1 MSSVA
6 RTAATAAS
14 PTTRV
19 ATAPCLRRGRLLPKV
34 SGRGGAGLACAP
46 RSRSAAG
53 RLFPRGVHTARR
65 DLSDRLSEQG
75 YRLRP
80 AVPHGG
86 GNAAH
91 HCRRS
96 QAPRRHATAVLH
108 SWGST
113 MTHHPHVHMIV
124 PGGGISLDGTR
135 WVRCKPGFLL
145 PVQVLSRLFR

>member
-1 MSSVA
+1 MSSAA
-6 RTAATAAS
+6 RIVATAAS

-34 SGRGGAGLACAP
+34 SGPGGAGLACAP

-53 RLFPRGVHTARR
+53 RLFPRGLHTARR

-91 HCRRS
+91 HCCRS
-96 QAPRRHATAVLH
+96 QTPRRAYRRHRCAPQLGLDNDPP
-108 SWGST
+108 SD
-113 MTHHPHVHMIV
+113 VHMIV

-145 PVQVLSRLFR
+145 